1 LLLIIFI
8 NKMPTDMENQP
19 SEAETQNVSM
29 NVSDVN
35 SSPEVKNVNV
45 NVNLLNNIKSILEI
59 STARGTYKAT
69 ELTAVGK
76 VYDELVVLLQ

>member
-1 LLLIIFI
+1 
-8 NKMPTDMENQP
+8 MASDTE
-19 SEAETQNVSM
+19 SQNVSM
-29 NVSDVN
+29 NVTDSNVTDSNVTDSN
-35 SSPEVKNVNV
+35 VSNEVVESTDVNV
-45 NVNLLNNIKSILEI
+45 NINLLNNIKSILEI